1 MIDPKLS
8 ANDAVVIFADLQE
21 GIVDLP
27 MTVPAAQLLRAA
39 QGLAQLAEIFD
50 IPTLALSIPKRAGQK
65 SVIVPEI
72 TGTRSKIRHIQRMTP
87 DSFQNTEVAGF
98 LADTGRRTLV
108 LSGVATEVAV
118 HWLAISGIANG
129 YRVYLVA
136 DACGAVGQKSEE
148 AAYRRMGAAGAVMTS
163 VVSLA
168 SEFSGN
174 LDMTC
179 SPGKDAVE
187 VIYQIILGEQIR

>member
-39 QGLAQLAEIFD
+39 QGLARLAEIFD

-65 SVIVPEI
+65 SVIVREI

-98 LADTGRRTLV
+98 LAGTGRRTLV

-118 HWLAISGIANG
+118 HWRFPALPTATGCTLSRMLAGPS
-129 YRVYLVA
+129 
-136 DACGAVGQKSEE
+136 
-148 AAYRRMGAAGAVMTS
+148 
-163 VVSLA
+163 
-168 SEFSGN
+168 
-174 LDMTC
+174 
-179 SPGKDAVE
+179 GKDRKRRLIGAWA
-187 VIYQIILGEQIR
+187 RRAP